1 MMDHNK
7 PASLRDRFR
16 VNTALAAVERTARFY
31 WITPPQYLDGA
42 HVDRFGER
50 VRAAFAAGASL
61 AQVATAAGLTCAAGQ
76 EVAR

>member
-1 MMDHNK
+1 MDPMK

-16 VNTALAAVERTARFY
+16 INTALTAVERTARFY
-31 WITPPQYLDGA
+31 WITPPQYLEQA
-42 HVDRFGER
+42 HLDRFADR
-50 VRAAFAAGASL
+50 VRAAFTAGASL